1 MRILIEMLD
10 ARRVM
15 SELTR
20 NTNVRA
26 RDERAKVDA
35 KLECF
40 ARGGGV
46 EGRKAGTH
54 NEY

>member
-1 MRILIEMLD
+1 MRVLVEMLD
-10 ARRVM
+10 ARREM

-26 RDERAKVDA
+26 RDETSESGREVGIFWK
-35 KLECF
+35 
-40 ARGGGV
+40 RGGV